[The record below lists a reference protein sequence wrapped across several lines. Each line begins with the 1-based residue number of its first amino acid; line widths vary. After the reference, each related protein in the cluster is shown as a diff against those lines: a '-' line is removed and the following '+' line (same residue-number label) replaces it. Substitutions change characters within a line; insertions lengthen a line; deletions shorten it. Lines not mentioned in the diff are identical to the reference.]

1 MSQESLPGSP
11 EEITPAWLS
20 AVLQESTVLTS
31 QAVVALQTDII
42 GQDRGFTGVIV
53 RVHPQYSGY
62 EETAPSSVVV
72 KLPMARRETPS
83 AYRLSQEK
91 DVAVARRY
99 FERCSREVLFYQHVA
114 PLNRIPV
121 PRYYYG
127 AADDTT
133 GRVVL
138 VLEDLHLARHGNAL
152 GDCSPHDADLVIKQL
167 AHFHAQWWNHPR
179 LDAFSWLPLW
189 GGDSH
194 VAQNRYVQCVDPFLK
209 RFGSRVPEG
218 VREIIEALTTQYGAV
233 RERLKQRPST
243 IIHGDLHLDN
253 ILFSSVEHTPG
264 VMVIDWQS
272 VSHGSAAIDLAL
284 FLFSS
289 LETATRRT
297 VEGDLLRRYHELL
310 LASSVRGYDFS
321 QLMEDC
327 QLVLL
332 WLLGAKVVW
341 LGSIDMEHL
350 SGREQALVE
359 ASLTEDSFA
368 ALLDHK
374 VGTLLP
380 L

>member
-1 MSQESLPGSP
+1 
-11 EEITPAWLS
+11 
-20 AVLQESTVLTS
+20 
-31 QAVVALQTDII
+31 
-42 GQDRGFTGVIV
+42 
-53 RVHPQYSGY
+53 
-62 EETAPSSVVV
+62 
-72 KLPMARRETPS
+72 
-83 AYRLSQEK
+83 
-91 DVAVARRY
+91 
-99 FERCSREVLFYQHVA
+99 
-114 PLNRIPV
+114 
-121 PRYYYG
+121 
-127 AADDTT
+127 
-133 GRVVL
+133 
-138 VLEDLHLARHGNAL
+138 
-152 GDCSPHDADLVIKQL
+152 
-167 AHFHAQWWNHPR
+167 
-179 LDAFSWLPLW
+179 
-189 GGDSH
+189 
-194 VAQNRYVQCVDPFLK
+194 
-209 RFGSRVPEG
+209 
-218 VREIIEALTTQYGAV
+218 
-233 RERLKQRPST
+233 
-243 IIHGDLHLDN
+243 
-253 ILFSSVEHTPG
+253 
-264 VMVIDWQS
+264 